1 MTTLYLDTETYCE
14 TPLAHGL
21 HRYAE
26 DAEITVATYAV
37 DEGPVVTIDYTA
49 PGFEAKHEDLLDL
62 VQLANTIV
70 VQNSAFDR
78 TVARHAW
85 KLEIPVEKIEDTMV
99 QALAHSLPG
108 SLDTLCSIL
117 GVPVDMSKHKAGK
130 ALVQLFCKP
139 RPKTSKTRR
148 ATRHTHPIEWQRF
161 LDYAGSD
168 IIAMREVRKRM
179 PKWNYPG
186 NARERALWVLDQK
199 INDRGVA
206 VDLDLAAAAVRAT
219 DLAKVGLKS
228 KTQVLTG
235 FDPETGQGLESTT
248 KRDAFLKYLLGEF
261 GVDLPDMQK
270 GTLERRLADENLPEP
285 VKDLLRIRLMATVT
299 STTKYKA
306 LMRGTSSDGRLRGTL
321 QFCGA
326 ARTGRWAGRLFQ
338 PQNLMRPSM
347 KQVAILEAIEAFL
360 ADCADLLYD
369 NVMNAAANCTRGA
382 LTVGPGKKM
391 VSSDLA
397 NIEGRFLAW
406 LAGEEWKLRAFRAF
420 DTLRWNP
427 DGSPMMIRN
436 KKGELEQA
444 REGPDLY
451 HVGAAEVLGIKV
463 EDVTDDQ
470 RQAQG
475 KVPELACL
483 GPDTQVL
490 TSTGVK
496 PIITVGETDML
507 WDGEEWVKHDGLI
520 DRGQRRT
527 IFVDGIEMTRDHLIQ
542 CGGLWRKAER
552 VASKRI
558 CRALSRASGSGSL
571 WSLASTLG
579 LQEAFARSGFAA
591 IAERLNTASTSATC
605 VTATHEAALSVPSR
619 KRGPNVRS
627 GSATRVS
634 YPTTVIAEGYATA
647 SRLVLTAA
655 ITPTTAATET
665 TAAGASTSTSRGVQ
679 TGPRSWPIWS
689 PLKGG
694 INRLWSWTGR
704 TSTAAMSPAT
714 CASSRA
720 EPTPRTGARSGFWK
734 LGSRSLR
741 PVYDLANAGPRN
753 RFTVV
758 NDEGAALV
766 VHNCGYQGAV
776 GAFQSM
782 ARIYGLEMS
791 DGRALEIVKAWRKKN
806 KNIVELWYEA
816 ERAAIR
822 AAEQPGLRVEVAG
835 GKLVFQRNGSWL
847 RMRLPSGRC
856 LCYPGVAV
864 EEGKLTYM
872 GVNQYTRKWE
882 RLHTYGGK
890 LIENATQAGARDVL
904 AHNMAEAEA
913 SGFEITLTVHDEL
926 VTETIDSGQ
935 FTSQRLS
942 DIMSTVPPWA
952 TGLPLAASGWEGQRY
967 RK

>member
-1 MTTLYLDTETYCE
+1 MTTLFLDCETFCE
-14 TPLAHGL
+14 TPINHGL

-26 DAEITVATYAV
+26 DVEIMIVTYAV

-62 VQLANTIV
+62 VHLADEIV
-70 VQNSAFDR
+70 MHNSAFDR
-78 TVARHAW
+78 TVMRHAW
-85 KLEIPVEKIEDTMV
+85 KLVIPPEKIIDTMV

-108 SLDTLCSIL
+108 SLGTLCGIL
-117 GVPVDMSKHKAGK
+117 GVSADAAKDKAGK
-130 ALVQLFCKP
+130 ALIQLLCRP
-139 RPKTSKTRR
+139 RPKNQKIRR
-148 ATRHTHPIEWQRF
+148 ATRHTHPVEWQRF

-168 IIAMREVRKRM
+168 IVSMREVRKRM

-186 NARERALWVLDQK
+186 NQRERALWVLDQR

-206 VDLDLAAAAVRAT
+206 VDLALAEAAVRAT
-219 DLAKVGLKS
+219 DLAKKGLKS
-228 KTQVLTG
+228 KTQELTG

-261 GVDLPDMQK
+261 GVDLPNMQK

-285 VKDLLRIRLMATVT
+285 VKELLRIRLMATVT

-306 LMRGTSSDGRLRGTL
+306 LMRSTSSDGRLRGTL

-338 PQNLMRPSM
+338 PQNLMRPTL
-347 KQVAILEAIEAFL
+347 KQQAILDAIEAFL

-369 NVMNAAANCTRGA
+369 NVMNVAANCTRGA
-382 LTVGPGKKM
+382 LTVGDGKKM

-406 LAGEEWKLRAFRAF
+406 LAGEEWKLRAFRDYDAG
-420 DTLRWNP
+420 T
-427 DGSPMMIRN
+427 
-436 KKGELEQA
+436 
-444 REGPDLY
+444 GPDLY
-451 HVGAAEVLGIKV
+451 YVGASEVLGIPI
-463 EDVTDDQ
+463 DQVTADQ

-475 KVPELACL
+475 KVPELA
-483 GPDTQVL
+483 
-490 TSTGVK
+490 
-496 PIITVGETDML
+496 
-507 WDGEEWVKHDGLI
+507 
-520 DRGQRRT
+520 
-527 IFVDGIEMTRDHLIQ
+527 
-542 CGGLWRKAER
+542 
-552 VASKRI
+552 
-558 CRALSRASGSGSL
+558 
-571 WSLASTLG
+571 
-579 LQEAFARSGFAA
+579 
-591 IAERLNTASTSATC
+591 
-605 VTATHEAALSVPSR
+605 
-619 KRGPNVRS
+619 
-627 GSATRVS
+627 
-634 YPTTVIAEGYATA
+634 
-647 SRLVLTAA
+647 
-655 ITPTTAATET
+655 
-665 TAAGASTSTSRGVQ
+665 
-679 TGPRSWPIWS
+679 
-689 PLKGG
+689 
-694 INRLWSWTGR
+694 
-704 TSTAAMSPAT
+704 
-714 CASSRA
+714 
-720 EPTPRTGARSGFWK
+720 
-734 LGSRSLR
+734 
-741 PVYDLANAGPRN
+741 
-753 RFTVV
+753 
-758 NDEGAALV
+758 
-766 VHNCGYQGAV
+766 CGYQGAV

-791 DGRALEIVKAWRKKN
+791 DARALEIVKAWRKKN
-806 KNIVELWYEA
+806 KNIVDLWYET

-835 GKLVFQRNGSWL
+835 GKLVFQRDGSWL

-864 EEGKLTYM
+864 EDGKLTYM

-890 LIENATQAGARDVL
+890 IIENATQAGARDVL

-913 SGFEITLTVHDEL
+913 AGFEIVLTVHDEL

-952 TGLPLAASGWEGQRY
+952 TGLPLAASGWEGTRY

>member
-1 MTTLYLDTETYCE
+1 MTTFYGDTETFCE

-26 DAEITVATYAV
+26 DVEITIFAWAL
-37 DEGPVVTIDYTA
+37 DEGPVEVIDCTA
-49 PGFEAKHEDLLDL
+49 PGWEEKVKVA
-62 VQLANTIV
+62 LAAADAAETQV
-70 VQNSAFDR
+70 WQNSAFDR
-78 TVARHAW
+78 TVLRHAW
-85 KLEIPVEKIEDTMV
+85 GYEMPLERIWDTMV

-108 SLDTLCSIL
+108 SLDSLCSIL

-139 RPKTSKTRR
+139 RPRNQKIRR
-148 ATRHTHPIEWQRF
+148 ATRHTHPVEWRRF

-168 IIAMREVRKRM
+168 ILAMREVRKRM

-186 NARERALWVLDQK
+186 NQRERDLWVLDQR

-206 VDLDLAAAAVRAT
+206 VDLDLAEAAVRAT
-219 DLAKVGLKS
+219 ALAKRGLKH
-228 KTQVLTG
+228 KTQELTG

-248 KRDAFLKYLLGEF
+248 KRDAFLKFLLAQYD
-261 GVDLPDMQK
+261 VDLPDMQK

-338 PQNLMRPSM
+338 PQNLMRPTL
-347 KQVAILEAIEAFL
+347 KQQAILEAIEAFL

-451 HVGAAEVLGIKV
+451 HVGASEVLGIKV

-483 GPDTQVL
+483 L
-490 TSTGVK
+490 
-496 PIITVGETDML
+496 
-507 WDGEEWVKHDGLI
+507 
-520 DRGQRRT
+520 
-527 IFVDGIEMTRDHLIQ
+527 
-542 CGGLWRKAER
+542 
-552 VASKRI
+552 
-558 CRALSRASGSGSL
+558 
-571 WSLASTLG
+571 
-579 LQEAFARSGFAA
+579 
-591 IAERLNTASTSATC
+591 
-605 VTATHEAALSVPSR
+605 
-619 KRGPNVRS
+619 
-627 GSATRVS
+627 
-634 YPTTVIAEGYATA
+634 EGT
-647 SRLVLTAA
+647 LVLTARGEIA
-655 ITPTTAATET
+655 IET
-665 TAAGASTSTSRGVQ
+665 VLPGDLVWDGVSWVSTAGAVYKGERDVIFYDGLWATPDHLVWVEGEADAVELGRASADRLRLVRA
-679 TGPRSWPIWS
+679 GPRHEAAAPPRSS
-689 PLKGG
+689 PVNGG
-694 INRLWSWTGR
+694 EAKVREPQEQRFQKLRSPGRNLRLPECGER
-704 TSTAAMSPAT
+704 LCLGAGEPRAA
-714 CASSRA
+714 AS
-720 EPTPRTGARSGFWK
+720 EARSGPSGQQRT
-734 LGSRSLR
+734 LCAGEPSV
-741 PVYDLANAGPRN
+741 VYTTDEQIAHATQQEVDGVASVPANAPRSAIRRHDVEELVGGGLDLRANSGTVGQAELQTQRRVWDLLNCGPLH
-753 RFTVV
+753 RFTA
-758 NDEGAALV
+758 GGRL

-791 DGRALEIVKAWRKKN
+791 DARALEIVKAWRKKN
-806 KNIVELWYEA
+806 KNIVDLWYEA

-835 GKLVFQRNGSWL
+835 GKLVFQRDGSWL

-864 EEGKLTYM
+864 EDGKLTYM
-872 GVNQYTRKWE
+872 GVNQYTRRFE
-882 RLHTYGGK
+882 QLHTYGGK

-913 SGFEITLTVHDEL
+913 SGFEIVLTCHDEL

>member
-1 MTTLYLDTETYCE
+1 MTTLYLDCETFCE
-14 TPLAHGL
+14 TPINHGL

-26 DAEITVATYAV
+26 DVEIMIVTYAV
-37 DEGPVVTIDYTA
+37 DEGAVVTIDYTA

-62 VQLANTIV
+62 VQLADEIV
-70 VQNSAFDR
+70 MHNSAFDR
-78 TVARHAW
+78 TVMRHAW
-85 KLEIPVEKIEDTMV
+85 RLEIPSEKIIDTMA

-108 SLDTLCSIL
+108 SLGTLCSIL
-117 GVPVDMSKHKAGK
+117 GVSADAAKDKAGK
-130 ALVQLFCKP
+130 ALIQLLCRP
-139 RPKTSKTRR
+139 RPKNQKIRR
-148 ATRHTHPIEWQRF
+148 ATRHTHPVEWQRF

-168 IIAMREVRKRM
+168 IVSMREVRKRM

-206 VDLDLAAAAVRAT
+206 VDLALAAAAVRAT
-219 DLAKVGLKS
+219 DLAKVGLKA
-228 KTQVLTG
+228 KTQMLTG

-261 GVDLPDMQK
+261 GVDLPNMQK

-306 LMRGTSSDGRLRGTL
+306 LMRSTSSDGRLRGTL

-338 PQNLMRPSM
+338 PQNLMRPTL
-347 KQVAILEAIEAFL
+347 KQQAILDAIEAFL

-369 NVMNAAANCTRGA
+369 NVMNIAANCTRGA

-406 LAGEEWKLRAFRAF
+406 LAGEEWKLRAFRDY
-420 DTLRWNP
+420 DTFLFNG
-427 DGSPMMIRN
+427 DGTPVLFVN
-436 KKGELEQA
+436 KKGELEHKRA
-444 REGPDLY
+444 GPDLY
-451 HVGAAEVLGIKV
+451 YVGASEVLGIKI
-463 EDVTDDQ
+463 EDVTEDQ

-475 KVPELACL
+475 KVPELA
-483 GPDTQVL
+483 
-490 TSTGVK
+490 
-496 PIITVGETDML
+496 
-507 WDGEEWVKHDGLI
+507 
-520 DRGQRRT
+520 
-527 IFVDGIEMTRDHLIQ
+527 
-542 CGGLWRKAER
+542 
-552 VASKRI
+552 
-558 CRALSRASGSGSL
+558 
-571 WSLASTLG
+571 
-579 LQEAFARSGFAA
+579 
-591 IAERLNTASTSATC
+591 
-605 VTATHEAALSVPSR
+605 
-619 KRGPNVRS
+619 
-627 GSATRVS
+627 
-634 YPTTVIAEGYATA
+634 
-647 SRLVLTAA
+647 
-655 ITPTTAATET
+655 
-665 TAAGASTSTSRGVQ
+665 
-679 TGPRSWPIWS
+679 
-689 PLKGG
+689 
-694 INRLWSWTGR
+694 
-704 TSTAAMSPAT
+704 
-714 CASSRA
+714 
-720 EPTPRTGARSGFWK
+720 
-734 LGSRSLR
+734 
-741 PVYDLANAGPRN
+741 
-753 RFTVV
+753 
-758 NDEGAALV
+758 
-766 VHNCGYQGAV
+766 CGYQGAV

-791 DGRALEIVKAWRKKN
+791 DARALEIVKAWRKKN
-806 KNIVELWYEA
+806 KHIVDLWYEA

-835 GKLVFQRNGSWL
+835 GKLVFQRDGSWL

-864 EEGKLTYM
+864 EDGKLTYT

-913 SGFEITLTVHDEL
+913 SGYEIVLTVHDEL

-935 FTSQRLS
+935 FTSERLS
-942 DIMSTVPPWA
+942 AIMSTVPPWA

>member
-1 MTTLYLDTETYCE
+1 MEVVTTFYGDSETFCE

-26 DAEITVATYAV
+26 KVEITVLAWAI
-37 DEGPVVTIDYTA
+37 DEAPVEVIDCTR
-49 PGFEAKHEDLLDL
+49 PGWEDK
-62 VQLANTIV
+62 VKVALAAADAADEQV
-70 VQNSAFDR
+70 WQNSAFDR
-78 TVARHAW
+78 TVMRHAW
-85 KLEIPVEKIEDTMV
+85 GYEMPLERIWDTMV
-99 QALAHSLPG
+99 QALAHGLPG

-117 GVPVDMSKHKAGK
+117 GVPMDLSKHKAGK

-139 RPKTSKTRR
+139 RPKTSKVRR

-168 IIAMREVRKRM
+168 IVSMREVRKRM

-186 NARERALWVLDQK
+186 NARERALWVLDQR

-206 VDLDLAAAAVRAT
+206 VDLELAEAAVRAT
-219 DLAKVGLKS
+219 DLAKRGLKA

-360 ADCADLLYD
+360 ADCADLVYD
-369 NVMNAAANCTRGA
+369 NVMNTAANCTRGA

-427 DGSPMMIRN
+427 DGTPMMVRN

-451 HVGAAEVLGIKV
+451 HVGASEVLGIKV

-475 KVPELACL
+475 KVPELAC
-483 GPDTQVL
+483 
-490 TSTGVK
+490 
-496 PIITVGETDML
+496 
-507 WDGEEWVKHDGLI
+507 
-520 DRGQRRT
+520 
-527 IFVDGIEMTRDHLIQ
+527 
-542 CGGLWRKAER
+542 
-552 VASKRI
+552 
-558 CRALSRASGSGSL
+558 
-571 WSLASTLG
+571 
-579 LQEAFARSGFAA
+579 
-591 IAERLNTASTSATC
+591 
-605 VTATHEAALSVPSR
+605 
-619 KRGPNVRS
+619 
-627 GSATRVS
+627 
-634 YPTTVIAEGYATA
+634 
-647 SRLVLTAA
+647 
-655 ITPTTAATET
+655 
-665 TAAGASTSTSRGVQ
+665 
-679 TGPRSWPIWS
+679 
-689 PLKGG
+689 
-694 INRLWSWTGR
+694 
-704 TSTAAMSPAT
+704 
-714 CASSRA
+714 
-720 EPTPRTGARSGFWK
+720 
-734 LGSRSLR
+734 
-741 PVYDLANAGPRN
+741 
-753 RFTVV
+753 
-758 NDEGAALV
+758 
-766 VHNCGYQGAV
+766 GYQGAV

-791 DGRALEIVKAWRKKN
+791 DARALEIVKAWRKKN
-806 KNIVELWYEA
+806 KHIVELWYET

-822 AAEQPGLRVEVAG
+822 AAEQPGLRVEAAG
-835 GKLVFQRNGSWL
+835 GKLVFQRDGSWL

-890 LIENATQAGARDVL
+890 LIENATQGGARDVL

-913 SGFEITLTVHDEL
+913 AGFEITLTVHDEL

-935 FTSQRLS
+935 FTSERLS
-942 DIMSTVPPWA
+942 AIMSTVPPWA

>member
-1 MTTLYLDTETYCE
+1 VTTFYGDTETYCE
-14 TPLAHGL
+14 TPLNHGL

-26 DAEITVATYAV
+26 DVEITIFAWAL
-37 DEGPVVTIDYTA
+37 DDGPVEVIDCTA
-49 PGFEAKHEDLLDL
+49 PGWEDK
-62 VQLANTIV
+62 VKVALAAADAADEQV
-70 VQNSAFDR
+70 WQNSAFDR
-78 TVARHAW
+78 TVLRHAW
-85 KLEIPVEKIEDTMV
+85 GYEMPLERIWDTMV

-117 GVPVDMSKHKAGK
+117 GVPVDLSKHKAGK
-130 ALVQLFCKP
+130 SLVQLFCKP
-139 RPKTSKTRR
+139 RPKNQKIRR
-148 ATRHTHPIEWQRF
+148 ATRHTHPVEWQRF

-168 IIAMREVRKRM
+168 IVSMREVKKRM

-206 VDLDLAAAAVRAT
+206 VDLALAAAAVRAT
-219 DLAKVGLKS
+219 DLAKVGLKA
-228 KTQVLTG
+228 KTQMLTG

-261 GVDLPDMQK
+261 GVDLPNMQK

-338 PQNLMRPSM
+338 PQNLMRPTL
-347 KQVAILEAIEAFL
+347 KQQAILDAIEAFL

-369 NVMNAAANCTRGA
+369 NVMNVAANCTRGA

-406 LAGEEWKLRAFRAF
+406 LAGEEWKLRAFRDY

-427 DGSPMMIRN
+427 DGSPLMVRN

-451 HVGAAEVLGIKV
+451 HVGASEVLGIKV

-483 GPDTQVL
+483 L
-490 TSTGVK
+490 
-496 PIITVGETDML
+496 
-507 WDGEEWVKHDGLI
+507 
-520 DRGQRRT
+520 
-527 IFVDGIEMTRDHLIQ
+527 
-542 CGGLWRKAER
+542 
-552 VASKRI
+552 
-558 CRALSRASGSGSL
+558 
-571 WSLASTLG
+571 
-579 LQEAFARSGFAA
+579 
-591 IAERLNTASTSATC
+591 
-605 VTATHEAALSVPSR
+605 
-619 KRGPNVRS
+619 
-627 GSATRVS
+627 
-634 YPTTVIAEGYATA
+634 EGT
-647 SRLVLTAA
+647 LVLTARGEVPIETVLPGDFVWDGTA
-655 ITPTTAATET
+655 WVQTDGPVFKGEKRVITYDGLCATPDHLVWVEGQADAVELGRAAADGLRLVRTGPRNQARAPELGPQADRRQATLHEPQGQGVQKLRRPGREVRLPDGSARLRLGAGEPRAAAPEARSGSGGQRRGLRGREPALVDTPGQQVAHAAQQEVNGLASVPANTPGGPVRGHDTEKLAGDGPDLRADNREVDTAELQTQGRVWDLLNCGPLHRF
-665 TAAGASTSTSRGVQ
+665 TAAG
-679 TGPRSWPIWS
+679 
-689 PLKGG
+689 
-694 INRLWSWTGR
+694 RL
-704 TSTAAMSPAT
+704 
-714 CASSRA
+714 
-720 EPTPRTGARSGFWK
+720 
-734 LGSRSLR
+734 
-741 PVYDLANAGPRN
+741 
-753 RFTVV
+753 
-758 NDEGAALV
+758 

-791 DGRALEIVKAWRKKN
+791 DARALEIVKAWRKKN
-806 KNIVELWYEA
+806 KHIVDLWYEA

-835 GKLVFQRNGSWL
+835 GKLVFQRDGSWL

-864 EEGKLTYM
+864 EDGKLTYM
-872 GVNQYTRKWE
+872 GVNQYTRRFE
-882 RLHTYGGK
+882 QLHTYGGK
-890 LIENATQAGARDVL
+890 IIENATQAGSRDVL
-904 AHNMAEAEA
+904 AHNMPAVEAA
-913 SGFEITLTVHDEL
+913 GYSIVLGVHDEL
-926 VTETIDSGQ
+926 VAETPDTEA
-935 FTSQRLS
+935 FTSSHLS
-942 DIMSTVPPWA
+942 ALMSAVPPWA
-952 TGLPLAASGWEGQRY
+952 AGLPLAASGWEGARY